1 MLLRL
6 MDHWEREM
14 AKEKKTVSEDRSA
27 VASPA
32 VQTMIARVEERVNAN
47 NLSRTDAS
55 RRAGLGLGYVT
66 DLLSGK
72 LKTPSRHAMAKLG
85 QVLDTD
91 VGYFFGEQDTPRRKG
106 SSALTRAIEIDS
118 PYVAMPLYQVGLP
131 DADGFFALDEAKKG
145 VMVSSIGGANGL
157 YCVVIPDDTMEPR
170 YLSGE
175 VVIVNPNRQASK
187 GGFAVVRHA
196 DGRVAIREIVAI
208 APDKITVRSLMPDQ
222 VVDLQRADIKSLD
235 RIIGSCEQ

>member
-1 MLLRL
+1 MT
-6 MDHWEREM
+6 
-14 AKEKKTVSEDRSA
+14 KEKKTVSEDKVAMAIPSA
-27 VASPA
+27 
-32 VQTMIARVEERVNAN
+32 QMMIARVEERVNAN

-72 LKTPSRHAMAKLG
+72 LKTPSRHSMAKLG

-91 VGYFFGEQDTPRRKG
+91 VGYFFGEQDTPRRTG
-106 SSALTRAIEIDS
+106 SNALTRAIEMDS
-118 PYVAMPLYQVGLP
+118 PYKPLSLYQVGLP
-131 DADGFFALDEAKKG
+131 DADGFFALDEAKKS
-145 VMVSSIGGANGL
+145 VMVSPIGGDYRL

-175 VVIVNPNRQASK
+175 VVIVNPSRQAAK
-187 GGFAVVRHA
+187 GGVAVVRHA

-222 VVDLQRADIKSLD
+222 VVDLQRADVKSLD
-235 RIIGSCEQ
+235 RVIGSCEL